1 MDDDIE
7 ILDIF
12 DKNKKEEVPMTRVSR
27 LEKQEKIA
35 MEVEKQ
41 KEEEKSSKK
50 KEKKASKKK
59 EKKASKK
66 KEKEVKKD
74 RKSSTWQNIFC
85 IVSAVF
91 LLSCIGIYGY
101 RFVKYYKIYNP
112 KIDSKD
118 GSVLLAKDIV
128 GKSEFATDDEDGLFS
143 SGGNYI
149 YKGVVNNNY
158 LKYNNMLWRIVRV
171 NADNSI
177 DIILDDYISLL
188 PWDSKVTSFTN
199 SEIYKYIN
207 NDFLNLLDKELLNKT
222 SFCTDKI
229 SSLTSITCDE
239 QNSDGYVKLLD
250 VANFLN
256 SVNKGKSYL
265 VNDEEIIWLSDYGD
279 DKIWHTN
286 GVNVS
291 QSEVNSFYEIKPMV
305 RLRNTI
311 TYSSGDGTIKSPF
324 VVDKEDT
331 LRVGSKV
338 QLGEDEWIVY
348 ENSNNI
354 KLMRTSVLEKQLD
367 FDKEKLTYKDSSLM
381 EYLNKDYL
389 DSLSYKDMIIED
401 EWFIG
406 KYQNSL
412 SDIKKETTKAKVGIP
427 NLLDAKF
434 MSSVKLYFTSTFNED
449 RVFVYDNPLRPGRI
463 TTYRFI
469 RPCITISKE
478 SGNKLKYDN
487 GIFKVGA

>member
-1 MDDDIE
+1 MNDDDIE

-12 DKNKKEEVPMTRVSR
+12 NKDKKPEVQETRMSRLAR
-27 LEKQEKIA
+27 LEKMEAEPIVKKKVKIEKEDNI
-35 MEVEKQ
+35 K
-41 KEEEKSSKK
+41 KTK
-50 KEKKASKKK
+50 KEKKSKKD
-59 EKKASKK
+59 
-66 KEKEVKKD
+66 VKHPFAQK
-74 RKSSTWQNIFC
+74 IFC
-85 IVSAVF
+85 LISFIFLFGCVVF
-91 LLSCIGIYGY
+91 YGY
-101 RFVKYYKIYNP
+101 RFIKYYRIYNP
-112 KIDSKD
+112 KVESGD

-128 GKSEFATDDEDGLFS
+128 GKSEFATDEEDGLFS

-149 YKGVVNNNY
+149 FKGEVNNNY
-158 LKYNNMLWRIVRV
+158 LKYNDMLWRIVRI

-177 DIILDDYISLL
+177 DIILNDYISLL
-188 PWDSKVTSFTN
+188 PWNNKVSSFVD
-199 SEIYKYIN
+199 SEIYEYLN
-207 NDFLNLLDKELLNKT
+207 NDFLDLLDKDLLNKT
-222 SFCTDKI
+222 SFCVDKI
-229 SSLTSITCDE
+229 SSLTSITCDD

-265 VNDEEIIWLSDYGD
+265 VDEEEIFWLADYGD

-291 QSEVNSFYEIKPMV
+291 QSEVNSFYEIRPVV

-311 TYSSGDGTIKSPF
+311 TYSKGDGTYKDPF
-324 VVDKEDT
+324 VVDKEET
-331 LRVGSKV
+331 LKVGSKV
-338 QLGEDEWIVY
+338 LLGEDEWIVY
-348 ENSNNI
+348 NNKDNI
-354 KLMRTSVLEKQLD
+354 KLMRDTVLEKQLD

-412 SDIKKETTKAKVGIP
+412 SDIKKETIKAKVGIP